1 MHVASGLRQFLF
13 CALLLSACVP
23 ALSALAAESGP
34 SAIEKLDPNFAAKD
48 TNGEWLWY
56 DAKGLTIEGKG
67 WTDTDRF
74 YDRLPA
80 RAKGAVSDPVWSL
93 SRHSAGICVQFVTDA
108 PKISARWK
116 VVNDNLAM
124 PHMPATGVSGLDL
137 YVNDNGVWRWIG
149 NGRPTGQSTQAVLAG
164 GIPNGTN
171 EYMVYLPL
179 YNGTESLEIG
189 VAPTAMLSKAPAR
202 PMEKTKPIIF
212 YGTSITHG
220 GCASRPGMA
229 YPSIL
234 GRRLDIPVINL
245 GFSGNGKLDAELGKL
260 IAEVDA
266 AVYVLDCVPNM
277 SPEMITER
285 TEPFVTALRAARPDT
300 PIVLVENI
308 AYQAGA
314 FLPGAKASYT
324 DKNTALRAAYERLT
338 EKGVTG
344 LFYLPGET
352 LLGND
357 GEATVDGTHP
367 TDLGFQRMA
376 DAFEPVLRKAL
387 ENGGLVASPK

>member
-1 MHVASGLRQFLF
+1 MLV
-13 CALLLSACVP
+13 LSAWVT
-23 ALSALAAESGP
+23 ALPALAADSGP

-48 TNGEWLWY
+48 TSGEWLWY
-56 DAKGLTIEGKG
+56 DAKGLTVEGKG
-67 WTDTDRF
+67 WADTDQF

-80 RAKGAVSDPVWSL
+80 RAKGAVPDPVWSL
-93 SRHSAGICVQFVTDA
+93 SRHSAGICVRFCTDA
-108 PKISARWK
+108 EKISARWK
-116 VVNDNLAM
+116 VTNDNLAM

-149 NGRPTGQSTQAVLAG
+149 NGRPGGQSTQAVLAD
-164 GIPNGTN
+164 GIPAGSR
-171 EYMVYLPL
+171 EFMVYLPL

-189 VAPTAMLSKAPAR
+189 VVPTATLSKAPAR
-202 PMEKTKPIIF
+202 PAGKDKPIIF
-212 YGTSITHG
+212 YGTSITQG

-229 YPSIL
+229 HTAIL
-234 GRRLDIPVINL
+234 GRRLDRPVINL

-260 IAEVDA
+260 MAEVDA
-266 AVYVLDCVPNM
+266 AVYVLDCAPNM
-277 SPEMITER
+277 PPEMITER
-285 TEPFVTALRAARPDT
+285 TEPFVTALRAVRPDT
-300 PIVLVENI
+300 PIVLVESI
-308 AYQAGA
+308 SYQAGA
-314 FLPGAKASYT
+314 FLPSRRSAFT
-324 DKNTALRAAYERLT
+324 DKNTVLRAAYERLT

-352 LLGND
+352 LLGSD

-387 ENGGLVASPK
+387 EK